1 MGELSSRES
10 ETSTQILLQSIDLVD
25 SSQDAGIEGLLVSL
39 TLVADHVL
47 GLLLLGEEFTGLLSL
62 SRALEVGVVDFLR
75 DGDTGDIDLGGGSNN
90 VRLVNTTDGDTVN
103 LEGTRDQQKTRSKLL
118 KEDNTL
124 KRNDQQERSGRFR
137 V

>member
-1 MGELSSRES
+1 MDKKLFNSAGTIYLEGHGMGELSSRES

-103 LEGTRDQQKTRSKLL
+103 LEGT
-118 KEDNTL
+118 
-124 KRNDQQERSGRFR
+124 
-137 V
+137 